1 MNNSIG
7 RFNELLP
14 WNFITKF
21 HEGVVIHKDG
31 ILQRTFAYRAPD
43 IDSSGALE
51 VNNLAIRVN
60 DFAMRLGAGWA
71 FQLEAQRFQLSE
83 YPETSFDT
91 LAPYLID
98 REREEAFSTA
108 GRHFDSSY
116 YLTFIWRPPSENV
129 KKLTSMFIKSG
140 DSSEGGMGVKQNV
153 EFFVNESDAVA
164 SLLAN
169 DLILE
174 PLNNNETIAFLHS
187 NISTKRHRIS
197 FPHTQI
203 LLDRILPDCV
213 LENTLPMK
221 LGDYYIPIVGVN
233 DFPDESYPA
242 ILDGLNRARL
252 EYRWVT
258 RYICLSKEE
267 GVKETR
273 KKEKAHRGS
282 RKTFFQTFA
291 EQTSGEP
298 TQAVN
303 HGAGVKEKDSIDA
316 GVEIETDQAALGY
329 LTTCVMVW
337 DTDLARAKKKADLVK
352 TIINSKGFTCKDED
366 INGLESFQSMM
377 AGQIYANYRALPV
390 MTYNMAHVVPLSSV
404 WAGLRSNIHAF
415 NVTGVDTPLVI
426 CSTIEGTPFFLNL
439 NVGDV
444 GHSAVWGPTGAGKST
459 LLNLLEMQAFKYPGS
474 LVIVFDK
481 GRSCRQCC
489 LAAGG
494 RFYEPAAENAAG
506 INFQPLREL
515 ETDRDMMDA
524 MDFIEAC
531 ITVNKENITP
541 QMRASI
547 KESLEK
553 VREIPSNRRTITT
566 FLQYSNYQDPVTN
579 RPVLKEMLGDY
590 SIGGKY
596 GKIFDADASGL
607 SMDTRFL
614 AIEMEALMNR
624 GENCVVPA
632 LVYLFNYIEK
642 KFDGRFTLLILDEA
656 WLFLKNE
663 TFSNKIAEWLK
674 VLRKKNVYVIF
685 ATQDVADVA
694 NSPLKTT
701 IIQQCLTKIY
711 LADPNAVTAGMKSVY
726 SEFGLTEAEINLIAS
741 ATMKRDYFYTSPIG
755 RRLFQLDL
763 GKLTLALVGSPNHTL
778 LDELSSMYEPG
789 SPLCAQILAAK
800 NVSYK
805 HYLGEHAPID
815 PSPMPRLT
823 QIQNY
828 IPAEQAEDYHCD
840 PMDAA
845 GIFVGAAPPHLCG
858 REGLAKPS
866 RLSEFFEAVLSLPDR
881 KKKDGAGRA
890 ADAVAELF
898 NVSLSTV
905 YQARKV
911 LKYGLP
917 ELVDALR
924 NGDIPVK
931 TAYRKLLK
939 QQESEPEK
947 IAG

>member
-1 MNNSIG
+1 MSENSVG
-7 RFNELLP
+7 RFNDLLP

-31 ILQRTFAYRAPD
+31 ILQRTFVYRAPD
-43 IDSSGALE
+43 IDSSDAAE

-60 DFAMRLGAGWA
+60 DFAKRLGSGWA
-71 FQLEAQRFQLSE
+71 FQLEAQRFQLAE
-83 YPETSFDT
+83 YPQSDFDT

-98 REREEAFSTA
+98 REREEAFSAA
-108 GRHFDSSY
+108 GRHFDSDY

-129 KKLTSMFIKSG
+129 KKLTQMFIKSG
-140 DSSEGGMGVKQNV
+140 SSGDEGMGVKQNV
-153 EFFVNESDAVA
+153 EFFVGESNAVA

-174 PLNNNETIAFLHS
+174 PLDNDQTIAFLHS
-187 NISTKRHRIS
+187 NISIKRHPIR

-203 LLDRILPDCV
+203 MLDRILPDCV
-213 LENTLPMK
+213 LENTMPMK
-221 LGDYYIPIVGVN
+221 LGDYYIPIVGIN

-242 ILDGLNRARL
+242 ILDSLNRARL

-258 RYICLSKEE
+258 RYICLDKEE

-303 HGAGVKEKDSIDA
+303 HGAGVKESDSIDA
-316 GVEIETDQAALGY
+316 QIDIENDVAALGY

-337 DTDLARAKKKADLVK
+337 DADLAKAEKKANLIK
-352 TIINSKGFTCKDED
+352 TIINSKGFTCKDEK
-366 INGLESFQSMM
+366 INGLEAFQGMM

-390 MTYNMAHVVPLSSV
+390 MTNTMAHVVPLSSV
-404 WAGLRSNIHAF
+404 WAGLRSNEHAYA
-415 NVTGVDTPLVI
+415 VTGVDTPHII

-459 LLNLLEMQAFKYPGS
+459 LLNLMEMQAYKYPGS
-474 LVIVFDK
+474 LIIVFDK

-524 MDFIEAC
+524 MDFIESC
-531 ITVNKENITP
+531 ITVNDEKVPP
-541 QMRASI
+541 QMRAAI
-547 KESLEK
+547 KESLEQL
-553 VREIPSNRRTITT
+553 REIPDKKRRTITS
-566 FLQYSNYQDPVTN
+566 FLQYISYQDPVTG
-579 RPVLKEMLGDY
+579 RPVIKDMLGDY
-590 SIGGKY
+590 TIGGKY
-596 GKIFDADASGL
+596 GKIFDAEASGISL
-607 SMDTRFL
+607 DARFL
-614 AIEMEALMNR
+614 VIEMEALMDR

-656 WLFLKNE
+656 WVFLKNE
-663 TFSNKIAEWLK
+663 SFADKIAEWLK

-685 ATQDVADVA
+685 ATQNVGDVAA
-694 NSPLKTT
+694 SPLKTT

-711 LADPNAVTAGMKSVY
+711 LADPSAETPGIKDVY
-726 SEFGLTEAEINLIAS
+726 GEFGLTEAEISLIAS

-763 GKLTLALVGSPNHTL
+763 GRLTLALIGSPDHDL
-778 LDELSSMYEPG
+778 LNELASAYEPG
-789 SPLCAQILAAK
+789 SALCAEILAAK
-800 NVSYK
+800 NVNYK
-805 HYLGEHAPID
+805 RYLGKYAPLD
-815 PSPMPRLT
+815 PVPVLRQAQIKKSPAPVQIEDQT
-823 QIQNY
+823 Q
-828 IPAEQAEDYHCD
+828 
-840 PMDAA
+840 
-845 GIFVGAAPPHLCG
+845 AAPESDQTADIIAIDKNSKFLD
-858 REGLAKPS
+858 
-866 RLSEFFEAVLSLPDR
+866 AVSALPER
-881 KKKDGAGRA
+881 KKNNGQGRA
-890 ADAVAELF
+890 ANAIAEHF
-898 NVSLSTV
+898 GVSVSTV
-905 YQARKV
+905 YQARTV
-911 LKYGLP
+911 LKHGWV

-924 NGDIPVK
+924 RGEIPVK
-931 TAYRKLLK
+931 TAYKRLLK
-939 QQESEPEK
+939 DKGREEEQEQA
-947 IAG
+947 AG